1 MEAKTV
7 QTVDVS
13 APPPPYE
20 ATPSCTTPGPQTLE
34 APQPDEASGPRNM
47 GQQRVCV
54 AARLPAYR
62 NTRLGHYRAHPYR
75 RPSPTQGAQSDD
87 DGLDLVEN
95 ISIADIVNSPRYICV
110 TAFGFDL
117 ASAGSDRWSKSEN
130 RTCHFP
136 PTTFDPQEQPS
147 LTDTFH
153 DPPPIPDP
161 PMNRTERI
169 NFLAARIANI
179 DAAASQV
186 NAYALNDLE
195 GRVLDFVLFVRRQL
209 VEQRELALLSAI
221 GPA

>member
-7 QTVDVS
+7 QTVDVF

-20 ATPSCTTPGPQTLE
+20 ATPSCTIPGPQTLE
-34 APQPDEASGPRNM
+34 APQPDETSGPRNM

-75 RPSPTQGAQSDD
+75 RQSPTQGVQSDD

-110 TAFGFDL
+110 TAFG
-117 ASAGSDRWSKSEN
+117 
-130 RTCHFP
+130 
-136 PTTFDPQEQPS
+136 FDPQEQPS

-169 NFLAARIANI
+169 NFLAARIADI
-179 DAAASQV
+179 DAATSQV

>member
-7 QTVDVS
+7 QTVDVF

-20 ATPSCTTPGPQTLE
+20 ATPSCTIPGPQTLE

-75 RPSPTQGAQSDD
+75 RPSPTQGVQSDD

-110 TAFGFDL
+110 TAFGFD
-117 ASAGSDRWSKSEN
+117 
-130 RTCHFP
+130 
-136 PTTFDPQEQPS
+136 PQEQPI

-161 PMNRTERI
+161 PINRTERI
-169 NFLAARIANI
+169 NFLAARIADI
-179 DAAASQV
+179 DAATSQV

>member
-87 DGLDLVEN
+87 DGLVRPLRYSAADESLMSPQDLVEN
-95 ISIADIVNSPRYICV
+95 ISIADIVRNPYPSYEHRILIAYSQVNSPRYICV
-110 TAFGFDL
+110 TAFG
-117 ASAGSDRWSKSEN
+117 
-130 RTCHFP
+130 
-136 PTTFDPQEQPS
+136 FDPQEQPS

-179 DAAASQV
+179 DAATSQV

-195 GRVLDFVLFVRRQL
+195 RRVLVRRSL
-209 VEQRELALLSAI
+209 VS
-221 GPA
+221 

>member
-7 QTVDVS
+7 RAVDVF

-20 ATPSCTTPGPQTLE
+20 ATPSCTVPGLRTME
-34 APQPDEASGPRNM
+34 APQSSSPQPNEASGPRNM
-47 GQQRVCV
+47 GQQRACV

-75 RPSPTQGAQSDD
+75 RSSPTQGVQSDD
-87 DGLDLVEN
+87 DGFDPVEN

-110 TAFGFDL
+110 TAFGFD
-117 ASAGSDRWSKSEN
+117 
-130 RTCHFP
+130 
-136 PTTFDPQEQPS
+136 PQEQPS
-147 LTDTFH
+147 LTDTFN
-153 DPPPIPDP
+153 DPPPIPDS

-169 NFLAARIANI
+169 NFLAARVADI
-179 DAAASQV
+179 DAATSQV

-209 VEQRELALLSAI
+209 VEQRELAVLSATE
-221 GPA
+221 PA

>member
-7 QTVDVS
+7 QTVDVF

-20 ATPSCTTPGPQTLE
+20 ATPSYTIPGPQTLE
-34 APQPDEASGPRNM
+34 VPQPDEASGPRNM

-75 RPSPTQGAQSDD
+75 RPSPTQGVQSDD

-110 TAFGFDL
+110 TAFGFD
-117 ASAGSDRWSKSEN
+117 
-130 RTCHFP
+130 
-136 PTTFDPQEQPS
+136 PQEQPS
-147 LTDTFH
+147 LTDTF
-153 DPPPIPDP
+153 PIPDP

-169 NFLAARIANI
+169 NFLAARIADI
-179 DAAASQV
+179 DAATSQV